1 MGLLA
6 AVVWA
11 GRRGDERSAFI
22 LTVAAALAL
31 SPIVWL
37 HYFALLLI
45 VVALAQP
52 TLGLVWFVPLAMV
65 VTPGSG
71 HPTPF
76 ETGATLAIAALT
88 IALALRTSR
97 RGGRRADRC
106 RVTCAGACRRRMLAH
121 DDLVTLRARRSS
133 RPGSVAARVDVA
145 IWVRAMVG
153 WTAVLFA
160 LARDAF
166 VTFRVGRFDLGNMVQ
181 AVWST
186 SQGRPLESTHGAT
199 GEQMVRLGG
208 HADPFLVLLAPLW
221 MLWPSPLSLA
231 FAQIAVVSLGALPV
245 FWLGRRH
252 LGDDRV
258 AGLLALGYLAY
269 PWVATSAF
277 AAIHPV
283 TFAIPLFLFCVWFLD
298 TDRLV
303 PFAVCALLAMSTGE
317 LMGLPIVGLG
327 IWFAF
332 ARGRRAA
339 GALIALAGFAWTF
352 VAVYVIVPAF
362 ADGDSIFFGFYDHV
376 GGSPQGVIRMLFSD
390 PGAVLAALFE
400 GHDLVYLV
408 WLGLPLLFLFV
419 LSPGLALV
427 AIPQLL
433 ANGLSD
439 FRSMTD
445 PRYHSVAAV
454 IPFLIAATV
463 FGVARVRAPRRV
475 LAAAGV
481 LICSAC
487 SRWRSP
493 PGAGPSARRRSVG
506 ARASRV
512 RASRRSLRPS
522 PRSRTMRR
530 SSRRTR
536 PERTSRRAD
545 TSTPSRTS
553 DGRRGRSSISV
564 TRGS

>member
-1 MGLLA
+1 MTSSTVTQPGA
-6 AVVWA
+6 KV
-11 GRRGDERSAFI
+11 ESA
-22 LTVAAALAL
+22 
-31 SPIVWL
+31 
-37 HYFALLLI
+37 
-45 VVALAQP
+45 
-52 TLGLVWFVPLAMV
+52 GLV
-65 VTPGSG
+65 
-71 HPTPF
+71 
-76 ETGATLAIAALT
+76 
-88 IALALRTSR
+88 RTR
-97 RGGRRADRC
+97 
-106 RVTCAGACRRRMLAH
+106 TW
-121 DDLVTLRARRSS
+121 DLVI
-133 RPGSVAARVDVA
+133 VAS
-145 IWVRAMVG
+145 MVG

-208 HADPFLVLLAPLW
+208 HADPFLVLLTPLW

-283 TFAIPLFLFCVWFLD
+283 TFAIPLFLFCIWFLD

-303 PFAVCALLAMSTGE
+303 PFAACAVLAMSTGE

-327 IWFAF
+327 IWFAL

-339 GALIALAGFAWTF
+339 GALIGLAGFAWTF

-433 ANGLSD
+433 ANALSD

-463 FGVARVRAPRRV
+463 FGVARIRTSRRV

-481 LICSAC
+481 LICSATLAMAIAPW
-487 SRWRSP
+487 SRAVGATPLGGRESV
-493 PGAGPSARRRSVG
+493 PGPRVAALTAAVASVPDDAAVVASNTAGAHLSARRYVYSVPNLG
-506 ARASRV
+506 RATWAVVDLGDPWTVSPDSPILTRHPELV
-512 RASRRSLRPS
+512 RAFVARLERDPAWSKVSEREGVLVFRRLS
-522 PRSRTMRR
+522 
-530 SSRRTR
+530 
-536 PERTSRRAD
+536 
-545 TSTPSRTS
+545 
-553 DGRRGRSSISV
+553 G
-564 TRGS
+564 